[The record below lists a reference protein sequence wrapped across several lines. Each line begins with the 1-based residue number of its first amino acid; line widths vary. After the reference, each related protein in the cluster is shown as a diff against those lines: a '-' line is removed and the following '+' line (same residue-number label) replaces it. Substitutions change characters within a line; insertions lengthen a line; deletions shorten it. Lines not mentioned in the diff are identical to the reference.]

1 MNKQREAIYSMRDE
15 ILFTDNPD
23 EFITNKIKN
32 VIDDTIELHI
42 SGKKYQEEWDWD
54 GLQVYYIN
62 TFLDDPQIN
71 NEMKKDIS
79 QDELFEYLLERALK
93 NLELKKDEFG
103 ELYNRVIRFV
113 SLQTIDTKWRDHLY
127 ELDALKEG
135 IGLRGYAQKDPLIEY
150 KRESFH
156 LFQDMIVKMDEE
168 IVAKMFR
175 VQVRKEED
183 QQKSY
188 KKVKERKKIK
198 RT

>member
-1 MNKQREAIYSMRDE
+1 
-15 ILFTDNPD
+15 
-23 EFITNKIKN
+23 
-32 VIDDTIELHI
+32 
-42 SGKKYQEEWDWD
+42 
-54 GLQVYYIN
+54 
-62 TFLDDPQIN
+62 
-71 NEMKKDIS
+71 
-79 QDELFEYLLERALK
+79 
-93 NLELKKDEFG
+93 
-103 ELYNRVIRFV
+103 
-113 SLQTIDTKWRDHLY
+113 LY